1 MAGKLITQVLAELRG
16 GVFANHASDEL
27 SKLVE
32 RIQESGKKG
41 SITITLE
48 VTPHG
53 KNNREMHVLPKLGI
67 KAPPAP
73 DTTEAGIFYAV
84 RGDLVRDDPDQA
96 KLPFGANRVTRVAGD
111 QQVDEA
117 ATG

>member
-48 VTPHG
+48 VSPHG

-73 DTTEAGIFYAV
+73 DTTEAGIFFAV
-84 RGDLVRDDPDQA
+84 RGDLVRDDPDQ
-96 KLPFGANRVTRVAGD
+96 KQIPFGAKNVTRVAGD
-111 QQVDEA
+111 QPEA
-117 ATG
+117 AAG